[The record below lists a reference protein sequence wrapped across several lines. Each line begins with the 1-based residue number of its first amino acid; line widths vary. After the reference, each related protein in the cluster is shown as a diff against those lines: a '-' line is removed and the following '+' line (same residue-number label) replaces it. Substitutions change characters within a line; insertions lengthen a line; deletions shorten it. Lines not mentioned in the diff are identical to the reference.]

1 VYMLMQ
7 FFLLFDIR
15 GCISA
20 RTLAW
25 PRKFPL
31 DVESP
36 RESLRLFSL
45 SDPLWFEALVLY
57 IYALFFVDSRWSTW

>member
-1 VYMLMQ
+1 VCTCWNSHLMQ

-15 GCISA
+15 ACISA

-45 SDPLWFEALVLY
+45 SGPLCF
-57 IYALFFVDSRWSTW
+57 